1 MKNARKLTLLCGLLT
16 AVSLSACAMP
26 TTTTTWSQSEVKI
39 SGQPVASASINK
51 ALAHYASEA
60 RQNGEKIQAEAK
72 SMQERSWSYE
82 HNYTQKATYCG
93 DQYISFLTEE
103 YTYEGGPHGYTETR
117 GLVFAT
123 KTGEKVTLE
132 QYLGRS
138 RAELQILLGDV
149 VRNDLDARNVA
160 YFEDELPAAL
170 ATDAPYNYYLDQAGN
185 AMLLFNQYEI
195 APYSS
200 GLISI
205 DVSSLRK

>member
-1 MKNARKLTLLCGLLT
+1 MKNLRKLTLLCGLLT

-26 TTTTTWSQSEVKI
+26 TTTTTWSQGEVKI

-82 HNYTQKATYCG
+82 HNYTQKATYSG
-93 DQYISFLTEE
+93 EQYISFLTEE

-138 RAELQILLGDV
+138 RAELQTLLGDV

-170 ATDAPYNYYLDQAGN
+170 ATDDPYNYYIDQAGH

>member
-1 MKNARKLTLLCGLLT
+1 MKNLRKLTLLCGLLT

-26 TTTTTWSQSEVKI
+26 TTTTTLSQGKVKI
-39 SGQPVASASINK
+39 SGQPVVSARINE
-51 ALAHYASEA
+51 ALAHYTSEA
-60 RQNGEKIQAEAK
+60 RQNGEKIQAEAQ
-72 SMQERSWSYE
+72 SMPERSWPYE

-93 DQYISFLTEE
+93 EQYISFLTQE

-138 RAELQILLGDV
+138 RAELRTLLGDV

-170 ATDAPYNYYLDQAGN
+170 ATDDPYNYYIDQAGH

-195 APYSS
+195 APYAS

>member
-16 AVSLSACAMP
+16 AVSLSAFAMP
-26 TTTTTWSQSEVKI
+26 TTTTTLSQGEVKI
-39 SGQPVASASINK
+39 AAQPVISARINK

-72 SMQERSWSYE
+72 SMPERSWSYE

-138 RAELQILLGDV
+138 RAELRTLLGDV

-170 ATDAPYNYYLDQAGN
+170 ATDDPYNYYIDQAGH